1 MDTFYLEDYIG
12 GKTNTGNVPN
22 MSFERLCEAIKDDFI
37 QEWDRDGEDAH
48 ATLELQKKAIIG
60 YSNEK
65 RGVAGFNE
73 TPAFTPW
80 DLII

>member
-37 QEWDRDGEDAH
+37 QEWDRDGE
-48 ATLELQKKAIIG
+48 L
-60 YSNEK
+60 SNSCSLHEK
-65 RGVAGFNE
+65 PMKCRKEG
-73 TPAFTPW
+73 
-80 DLII
+80 